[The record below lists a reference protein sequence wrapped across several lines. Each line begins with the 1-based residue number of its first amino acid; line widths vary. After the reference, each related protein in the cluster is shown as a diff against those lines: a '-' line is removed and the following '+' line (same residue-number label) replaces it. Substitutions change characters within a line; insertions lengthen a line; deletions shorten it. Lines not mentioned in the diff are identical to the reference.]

1 MLNHSALVTHHST
14 LPNFY
19 EWGYQVEDIMQ
30 TDPIADFL
38 TSIRNANQ
46 AKKVDV
52 TVPSSKI
59 KVEIARVLKQE
70 GYIAEFSTQEDNK
83 QGTITVTLRYN
94 DRERVIQHIER
105 VSKPGRRVYVG
116 KTDIPRVLGGLGV
129 AILSTPRGVLTGSAA
144 KTAGVGGELLA
155 KVY

>member
-1 MLNHSALVTHHST
+1 
-14 LPNFY
+14 
-19 EWGYQVEDIMQ
+19 MQ

-59 KVEIARVLKQE
+59 KIEIARVLKAE
-70 GYIAEFSTQEDNK
+70 GYIADYSSQEDDK
-83 QGTITVTLRYN
+83 QGRLTVTLRYSAS
-94 DRERVIQHIER
+94 RERILQHIER
-105 VSKPGRRVYVG
+105 VSKPGRRIYVG
-116 KTDIPRVLGGLGV
+116 KTEIPRVLGGLGV

-144 KTAGVGGELLA
+144 KSAGVGGELLA

>member
-1 MLNHSALVTHHST
+1 
-14 LPNFY
+14 
-19 EWGYQVEDIMQ
+19 MQ

-59 KVEIARVLKQE
+59 KIEIAKVLKAE
-70 GYIAEFSTQEDNK
+70 GYIADYASTPDDK
-83 QGTITVTLRYN
+83 QGMITVTLRYSAS
-94 DRERVIQHIER
+94 RERILQHIER
-105 VSKPGRRVYVG
+105 VSKPGRRIYVG
-116 KTDIPRVLGGLGV
+116 KTDIPRVLGGLGI

-144 KTAGVGGELLA
+144 KSAGVGGELLA

>member
-1 MLNHSALVTHHST
+1 
-14 LPNFY
+14 
-19 EWGYQVEDIMQ
+19 MQ

-59 KVEIARVLKQE
+59 KVEIARVLKEE
-70 GYIAEFSTQEDNK
+70 GYVADFSTQADDK
-83 QGTITVTLRYN
+83 QGLLTVTLRYN
-94 DRERVIQHIER
+94 DGRERVIQKIDR
-105 VSKPGRRVYVG
+105 VSTPGRRVYVG
-116 KTDIPRVLGGLGV
+116 KADIPRVLGGLGI

-144 KTAGVGGELLA
+144 RSAGVGGELLA

>member
-1 MLNHSALVTHHST
+1 
-14 LPNFY
+14 
-19 EWGYQVEDIMQ
+19 MQ

-59 KVEIARVLKQE
+59 KVEIARVLKEE
-70 GYIAEFSTQEDNK
+70 GYVADYSTEANDK
-83 QGTITVTLRYN
+83 QGLLTVVLRYN
-94 DRERVIQHIER
+94 DGRERVIQKIDR
-105 VSKPGRRVYVG
+105 VSTPGRRVYAG
-116 KTDIPRVLGGLGV
+116 KADIPRVLGGLGI

-144 KTAGVGGELLA
+144 RSAGVGGELLA

>member
-1 MLNHSALVTHHST
+1 
-14 LPNFY
+14 
-19 EWGYQVEDIMQ
+19 MQ

-38 TSIRNANQ
+38 TCIRNANQ

-70 GYIAEFSTQEDNK
+70 GYIADYSTVEDNK
-83 QGTITVTLRYN
+83 QGTITVVLRYN

-105 VSKPGRRVYVG
+105 VSKPGRRMYVG
-116 KTDIPRVLGGLGV
+116 KTDIPRVLGGLGIT
-129 AILSTPRGVLTGSAA
+129 ILSTPRGVLTGAA
-144 KTAGVGGELLA
+144 ARKAGVGGELLA

>member
-1 MLNHSALVTHHST
+1 
-14 LPNFY
+14 
-19 EWGYQVEDIMQ
+19 MQ

-59 KVEIARVLKQE
+59 KIEIARVLKQE
-70 GYIAEFSTQEDNK
+70 GYIADYSSQADDK
-83 QGTITVTLRYN
+83 QGTITVTLRYSAS
-94 DRERVIQHIER
+94 RERILQHIER
-105 VSKPGRRVYVG
+105 VSKPGRRIYVG
-116 KTDIPRVLGGLGV
+116 KTEIPRVLGGLGV

-144 KTAGVGGELLA
+144 KSAGVGGELLA

>member
-1 MLNHSALVTHHST
+1 
-14 LPNFY
+14 
-19 EWGYQVEDIMQ
+19 MQ

-59 KVEIARVLKQE
+59 KIEIARVLKAE
-70 GYIAEFSTQEDNK
+70 GYIADYASAPDDK
-83 QGTITVTLRYN
+83 QGTLTVTLRYSPS
-94 DRERVIQHIER
+94 RERILQHIER
-105 VSKPGRRVYVG
+105 VSKPGRRIYVG
-116 KTDIPRVLGGLGV
+116 KTDIPRVLGGLGI

-144 KTAGVGGELLA
+144 KSAGVGGELLA

>member
-1 MLNHSALVTHHST
+1 
-14 LPNFY
+14 
-19 EWGYQVEDIMQ
+19 MQ

-59 KVEIARVLKQE
+59 KVEIARVLKAE
-70 GYIAEFSTQEDNK
+70 GYIADYSTEADDK
-83 QGTITVTLRYN
+83 QGKITVTLRYSAS
-94 DRERVIQHIER
+94 RERILQHIER
-105 VSKPGRRVYVG
+105 VSKPGRRIYVG

-144 KTAGVGGELLA
+144 KSAGVGGELLA

>member
-1 MLNHSALVTHHST
+1 
-14 LPNFY
+14 
-19 EWGYQVEDIMQ
+19 MQ

-59 KVEIARVLKQE
+59 KVEIARVLKEE
-70 GYIAEFSTQEDNK
+70 GYVADYSTQADDK
-83 QGTITVTLRYN
+83 QGLLTVVLRYN
-94 DRERVIQHIER
+94 DGRERVIQKIDR
-105 VSKPGRRVYVG
+105 VSTPGRRVYVG
-116 KTDIPRVLGGLGV
+116 KGDIPRVLGGLGI

-144 KTAGVGGELLA
+144 RSAGVGGELLA

>member
-1 MLNHSALVTHHST
+1 
-14 LPNFY
+14 
-19 EWGYQVEDIMQ
+19 MQ

-59 KVEIARVLKQE
+59 KIEIARVLKAE
-70 GYIAEFSTQEDNK
+70 GYIADYASTPDDK
-83 QGTITVTLRYN
+83 QGLITVTLRYSPT
-94 DRERVIQHIER
+94 RERILQHIER
-105 VSKPGRRVYVG
+105 VSKPGRRIYVG
-116 KTDIPRVLGGLGV
+116 KTEIPRVLGGLGI

-144 KTAGVGGELLA
+144 KSAGVGGELLA

>member
-1 MLNHSALVTHHST
+1 
-14 LPNFY
+14 
-19 EWGYQVEDIMQ
+19 MQ

-59 KVEIARVLKQE
+59 KIEIARVLKAE
-70 GYIAEFSTQEDNK
+70 GYIADYSSQEDDK
-83 QGTITVTLRYN
+83 QGKLTVVLRYN
-94 DRERVIQHIER
+94 TGRERVLQHIER
-105 VSKPGRRVYVG
+105 VSKPGRRIYVG
-116 KTDIPRVLGGLGV
+116 KTEIPRVLGGLGV

-144 KTAGVGGELLA
+144 KSAGVGGELLA